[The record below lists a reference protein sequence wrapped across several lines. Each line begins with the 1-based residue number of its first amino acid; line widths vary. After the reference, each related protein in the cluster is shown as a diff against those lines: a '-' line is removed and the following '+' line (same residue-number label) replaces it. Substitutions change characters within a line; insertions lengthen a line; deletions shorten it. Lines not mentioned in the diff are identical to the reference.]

1 MRKLLVFLLMALAL
15 SSCKKEEKENPYDL
29 VPDPSPNQVNP
40 EPEPDPNSIQGL
52 HRNIFAPTCANSGCH
67 DGNFEPDFRTI
78 ESTYNTLVL
87 QPVIKNNPAGTFT
100 YRVQPG
106 SATASVLL
114 ERLINDIDGQSGIMP
129 LALDPGSDWNQ
140 KKAQYIQN
148 IQTWINNGA
157 RDVFG
162 NSPQANSLPPQ
173 LQGMFISTAG
183 NTNPLPRNVQS
194 GSVVIPTGTPQVDVY
209 FSCTDD
215 QFSAEQLGTLLLR
228 VSSSINQ
235 FEGVEPQGITLV
247 SPISQLAYNGEP
259 AEYRFKATIN
269 LAGLSPL
276 QAHFIRLYL
285 SDENPEITEVPSAA
299 SAEYIKRYYS
309 FQIGE

>member
-1 MRKLLVFLLMALAL
+1 MRKLLVFLLITWAI

-29 VPDPSPNQVNP
+29 IPDPTQNQVNP

-78 ESTYNTLVL
+78 ESSYNTLVL
-87 QPVIKNNPAGTFT
+87 QPVIKNNPAGTFSL
-100 YRVQPG
+100 RVEPG
-106 SATASVLL
+106 NANTSVLI

-129 LALDPGSDWNQ
+129 LAIDQGSDWNA
-140 KKAQYIQN
+140 KKAQYIEN
-148 IQTWINNGA
+148 IRTWINNGA

-162 NSPQANSLPPQ
+162 NAPQANSLPPQ
-173 LQGMFISTAG
+173 LQGMFISSSG
-183 NTNPLPRNVQS
+183 NTNPLPRNAQS
-194 GSVVIPTGTPQVDVY
+194 GAIVIPAGSAQVDVY

-215 QFSAEQLGTLLLR
+215 QFTAEQLSTLLFKI
-228 VSSSINQ
+228 STSINQ
-235 FEGVEPQGITLV
+235 FDGIEEQSVALV
-247 SPISQLAYNGEP
+247 SPITQTGYSGNP
-259 AEYRFKATIN
+259 VEYRFKATIN

-285 SDENPEITEVPSAA
+285 NDENPSITEIPSAA